1 MINTKQ
7 SRPLAVDNSKIAV
20 IGLSLKLRQR
30 TSVL

>member
-7 SRPLAVDNSKIAV
+7 SRPLAVDNSKTAV
-20 IGLSLKLRQR
+20 IGLSLKWRQR